1 MFDKEK
7 YEKADIKEQVK
18 IYSQTEPGY
27 IFVCSRKRYRKPVF
41 KWKDCYFE
49 LSKNPPKNILELKN
63 KIVCGDPT
71 KDELQT
77 LLKFLNSKSDSDFTI
92 SSYGL
97 IKIVWNSFHS
107 SKYVIE

>member
-1 MFDKEK
+1 MFNREK

-27 IFVCSRKRYRKPVF
+27 IFVCSRKRCRKPVF
-41 KWKDCYFE
+41 KWKDYYFSIVSNLPKTIEDLQEQLLYGNPNTQE
-49 LSKNPPKNILELKN
+49 LE
-63 KIVCGDPT
+63 
-71 KDELQT
+71 E
-77 LLKFLNSKSDSDFTI
+77 LLKFINSKSDSDFTI